1 MNFKL
6 LVPTYRT
13 RERWVHEVLGG
24 LGERPLG
31 RMLNLG
37 SGEGDIDAALATYAT
52 ELDSCD
58 VNEADVAHAK
68 SLNAGIPNVRYS
80 VEDGE
85 ALSFADGTFDV
96 VTCLE
101 VIEHVPRPTVLLAEI
116 ARVLRPGGA
125 LVLSCP
131 SVRFPVTYD
140 PVNAALAAVGGGGGA
155 SAPHLPFGA
164 YGYGHSWLVEERD
177 LEGWLRDAGFRIDR
191 EDKLSGWL
199 VGAMECY
206 WPGLLQ
212 RALKANA
219 GNTTSSGAATG
230 DARPARAVPKLRPS
244 TRRPPLVAAVDGLIA
259 LDRAVS
265 SRSAR
270 SVGLGFVARKE
281 R

>member
-1 MNFKL
+1 VNFKL

-13 RERWVHEVLGG
+13 RERWVHEALSG
-24 LGERPLG
+24 LGPKPLG

-52 ELDSCD
+52 ELESCD

-85 ALSFADGTFDV
+85 ALSFADDSFDV

-101 VIEHVPRPTVLLAEI
+101 VIEHVPRPTAMLAEI
-116 ARVLRPGGA
+116 ARVIRPGGA

-131 SVRFPVTYD
+131 SVHFPVTYD
-140 PVNAALAAVGGGGGA
+140 PVNAALASFGGRGGGGGA
-155 SAPHLPFGA
+155 RPPHLPFGA
-164 YGYGHSWLVEERD
+164 YGYGHSWLVDAGE
-177 LEGWLRDAGFRIDR
+177 LEGWLRDAGLVIER

-199 VGAMECY
+199 VGATECY

-212 RALKANA
+212 RVLKANA
-219 GNTTSSGAATG
+219 GNTTASA
-230 DARPARAVPKLRPS
+230 ARAVPKLRP
-244 TRRPPLVAAVDGLIA
+244 TARRPPLVAAVDGLIA
-259 LDRAVS
+259 LDRALS
-265 SRSAR
+265 SSSKEAR
-270 SVGLGFVARKE
+270 SVGLGFVARKT
-281 R
+281 RA